1 MENRLNSDYI
11 ERIILKGFLS
21 DKNFLTLIS
30 SVFVSEYF
38 DDPNI
43 RHAFTFCKNYLTE
56 YNSIP
61 PKDAIINSS
70 EKIDE
75 IKEVIEEAEHSDFD
89 VSQSYDFLLD
99 QTNDYLKEKALKRAI
114 VDSVDDVENPDRRNA
129 IRDRIEKALIKDIKI
144 DLGLKYFEDIGARL
158 RRIFT
163 VSEKRVPTYYPVFD
177 ELISGGFPNLTF
189 SVFLAKIHGGKSN
202 TMANFAARQVFM
214 GHNVVVI
221 SMEMSEDAFAQRFD
235 SIYSGLDINRMY
247 ISDEY
252 RRRLVHKLK
261 ETRDNRRTLELDE
274 DGNQKEDGR
283 KGELL
288 IKNYPT
294 GSASVMDFRVY
305 LRELA
310 LRNIKID
317 IIYVDYINI
326 MKSEYKSNSS
336 ENLYSANK
344 RVAEELRAL
353 SFEFEC
359 PVVSVSQINRQG
371 FYIQFDQL
379 DLSHVAE
386 SMGIPATADFM
397 AILGTDEDQ
406 MVYENE
412 VLFKILKSRI
422 GRMGLVDR
430 FYLDKRSLKMY
441 DSSEEEMWIDDAT
454 ESGDSRAQVDRE
466 ELDNRRR
473 NNRRDRD
480 RD

>member
-1 MENRLNSDYI
+1 MLFGIYAMFTKQFTVLNNIFSFPTI
-11 ERIILKGFLS
+11 GVWRSSNQFTTKTTFPNTIF
-21 DKNFLTLIS
+21 IS
-30 SVFVSEYF
+30 PVTTYTC
-38 DDPNI
+38 
-43 RHAFTFCKNYLTE
+43 AFTMGTDN
-56 YNSIP
+56 
-61 PKDAIINSS
+61 
-70 EKIDE
+70 
-75 IKEVIEEAEHSDFD
+75 
-89 VSQSYDFLLD
+89 
-99 QTNDYLKEKALKRAI
+99 
-114 VDSVDDVENPDRRNA
+114 
-129 IRDRIEKALIKDIKI
+129 
-144 DLGLKYFEDIGARL
+144 
-158 RRIFT
+158 
-163 VSEKRVPTYYPVFD
+163 
-177 ELISGGFPNLTF
+177 NLF
-189 SVFLAKIHGGKSN
+189 
-202 TMANFAARQVFM
+202 
-214 GHNVVVI
+214 
-221 SMEMSEDAFAQRFD
+221 
-235 SIYSGLDINRMY
+235 
-247 ISDEY
+247 
-252 RRRLVHKLK
+252 
-261 ETRDNRRTLELDE
+261 
-274 DGNQKEDGR
+274 
-283 KGELL
+283 
-288 IKNYPT
+288 
-294 GSASVMDFRVY
+294 
-305 LRELA
+305 
-310 LRNIKID
+310 